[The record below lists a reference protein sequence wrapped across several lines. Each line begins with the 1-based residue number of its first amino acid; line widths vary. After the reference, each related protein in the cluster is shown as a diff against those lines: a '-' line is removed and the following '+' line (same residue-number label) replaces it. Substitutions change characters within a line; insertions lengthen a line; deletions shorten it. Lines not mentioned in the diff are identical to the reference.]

1 MEGATEKVDKVETV
15 IDFYNSEIA
24 ELKSDLEC
32 LIEDFQDTSAY
43 YNSKNISLEIL
54 NTTKKLK
61 NRENI
66 IEQLIK
72 LKK

>member
-1 MEGATEKVDKVETV
+1 MEGTTEKVDKVETV
-15 IDFYNSEIA
+15 IDFYNNEIA
-24 ELKSDLEC
+24 ELKSDREC
-32 LIEDFQDTSAY
+32 LVEDFQDTSVY
-43 YNSKNISLEIL
+43 YNSKDIGVEIL
-54 NTTKKLK
+54 NTAKKLK

>member
-1 MEGATEKVDKVETV
+1 MEGTTEKVDKVETV
-15 IDFYNSEIA
+15 IDFYNNEIA

-32 LIEDFQDTSAY
+32 LVEDFQDTSVY
-43 YNSKNISLEIL
+43 YNSKDIGVEIL
-54 NTTKKLK
+54 NTAKKLK